1 MTQHGNSPS
10 FCSVVFIDIV
20 EYSKRSVAEQMQ
32 SRARFNDLLEK
43 ALARVRVDDRI
54 VLDTGSGVAVTFLDG
69 PDEAFLFV
77 LALRESLEGD
87 RNDDALQLR
96 TGINL
101 GPVRLVT
108 DADGQPNIIGDG
120 IDVAQQVMRFADV
133 DQVLASRGYVE
144 ALAELSAGS
153 GASFSFEGVRTDPQ
167 VREHEV
173 FALNRRAVTDLRA
186 QLESRNAGASAD
198 TPSGRRGDAAAHSHW
213 RILRRPPIATTLV
226 VALILIT
233 AVFVRFVVLVP
244 DDAPAPAA
252 AQAGGVPAEARRSAE
267 VAPAARTAMLR
278 VNVLPWGDIRVD
290 GVEYGAA
297 PPQREVAL
305 TPGVHVLE
313 IRNPA
318 FPPHR
323 REFEVSAGQEIR
335 IRHEFR

>member
-20 EYSKRSVAEQMQ
+20 EYSKVSVGDQMQ
-32 SRARFNDLLEK
+32 LTARFNALLEK
-43 ALARVRVDDRI
+43 ALTHLRVEDRI
-54 VLDTGSGVAVTFLDG
+54 VLDTGSGVVVTFLDG
-69 PDEAFLFV
+69 PEEAFLFA
-77 LALRESLEGD
+77 LALHASPEGD
-87 RNDDALQLR
+87 RNDGALPLR
-96 TGINL
+96 IGINL

-133 DQVLASRGYVE
+133 GQVLASRGYVE
-144 ALAELSAGS
+144 ALADVSVES
-153 GASFSFEGVRTDPQ
+153 GASFTFDGVRTDPQ
-167 VREHEV
+167 VREHDV
-173 FALNRRAVTDLRA
+173 FALSRHPVTDLPAR
-186 QLESRNAGASAD
+186 LESLRASAH
-198 TPSGRRGDAAAHSHW
+198 PRGQIW
-213 RILRRPPIATTLV
+213 RRPPVATALV
-226 VALILIT
+226 VALIVIT
-233 AVFVRFVVLVP
+233 AIFVRLVVLVP
-244 DDAPAPAA
+244 DDVPVPAVTQAA
-252 AQAGGVPAEARRSAE
+252 AVPEEARLSAEA
-267 VAPAARTAMLR
+267 APAARSVMLR

-305 TPGVHVLE
+305 SPGMHVLE

>member
-20 EYSKRSVAEQMQ
+20 DYLKRSVADQMQ
-32 SRARFNDLLEK
+32 LTERFIALLEA
-43 ALARVRVDDRI
+43 ALAPVGVEDRV
-54 VLDTGSGVAVTFLDG
+54 VLDTGSGAVVTFLDG
-69 PDEAFLFV
+69 PDAAFSFA
-77 LALRESLEGD
+77 LALRASPEGA
-87 RNDDALQLR
+87 RNDDVLPLR
-96 TGINL
+96 IGINL

-108 DADGQPNIIGDG
+108 DTDGQPNIIGDG
-120 IDVAQQVMRFADV
+120 IDVAQQVMRFAGV
-133 DQVLASRGYVE
+133 GQVLASRGYVE
-144 ALAELSAGS
+144 ALADVSAGS
-153 GASFSFEGVRTDPQ
+153 GASFTFDGVRTDPQ

-173 FALNRRAVTDLRA
+173 FALNRHPVRDLPSR
-186 QLESRNAGASAD
+186 LESRR
-198 TPSGRRGDAAAHSHW
+198 TTAHPRA
-213 RILRRPPIATTLV
+213 RIWRRPPVATALV

-244 DDAPAPAA
+244 DDVPAPAVTQA
-252 AQAGGVPAEARRSAE
+252 AVVADEARRSAE
-267 VAPAARTAMLR
+267 AMPAARSAMLR
-278 VNVLPWGDIRVD
+278 VNVLPWGDVRVD

-305 TPGVHVLE
+305 TPGMHVLE

>member
-20 EYSKRSVAEQMQ
+20 EYSKMSVADQMQ
-32 SRARFNDLLEK
+32 RTARFNALLER
-43 ALARVRVDDRI
+43 ALAQVRVEDRI
-54 VLDTGSGVAVTFLDG
+54 VLDTGSGAVVTFLDG
-69 PDEAFLFV
+69 PDEAFLFA
-77 LALRESLEGD
+77 LALRAPPEGD
-87 RNDDALQLR
+87 RNDDTLPLR
-96 TGINL
+96 IGINL

-120 IDVAQQVMRFADV
+120 IDVAQQVMRFAGV
-133 DQVLASRGYVE
+133 DQALASRGYVE
-144 ALAELSAGS
+144 ALADLSAES
-153 GASFSFEGVRTDPQ
+153 GASFTFDGVRTDPQ
-167 VREHEV
+167 VREHDV
-173 FALNRRAVTDLRA
+173 FALNRYPLTDLPAR
-186 QLESRNAGASAD
+186 LESRRAD
-198 TPSGRRGDAAAHSHW
+198 ARADVRSGRRADATTHTRRQIW
-213 RILRRPPIATTLV
+213 RRPPFVTTLV

-233 AVFVRFVVLVP
+233 AGFIRFVVLVP
-244 DDAPAPAA
+244 DDVPAPPATLVAA
-252 AQAGGVPAEARRSAE
+252 VPGDARRSADA
-267 VAPAARTAMLR
+267 APAARSAMLR

-305 TPGVHVLE
+305 SPGTHVLE